1 MDCLDPK
8 GSGIEEI
15 HQVPVPIND
24 SIDLARLSCL
34 GFSGSIGRGSAVLG
48 LVVPVVAELIAV
60 LDYELGSGHD
70 WERKK
75 EESEQK

>member
-1 MDCLDPK
+1 MDCLDPR

-34 GFSGSIGRGSAVLG
+34 EFSSSISRSSTVLG

-70 WERKK
+70 WEGKK
-75 EESEQK
+75 EESEQ